1 MSDGGNVDEHE
12 TITLWKNTSIPM
24 WQVGIQGG
32 KAYILT
38 IQISFS
44 AFQLLKVPQQCN

>member
-1 MSDGGNVDEHE
+1 MEEMWINMKLLLYG
-12 TITLWKNTSIPM
+12 KNTSIPM